1 MYPTKKVSIT
11 KVLQILAI
19 YRAESCSHK
28 LIDCLLNTF
37 KSTEIHV
44 DDDDD
49 SSDSSSV
56 EIYR

>member
-1 MYPTKKVSIT
+1 MYPTKRISIT
-11 KVLQILAI
+11 RVLQILAL

-37 KSTEIHV
+37 KSTEIRV
-44 DDDDD
+44 DDED